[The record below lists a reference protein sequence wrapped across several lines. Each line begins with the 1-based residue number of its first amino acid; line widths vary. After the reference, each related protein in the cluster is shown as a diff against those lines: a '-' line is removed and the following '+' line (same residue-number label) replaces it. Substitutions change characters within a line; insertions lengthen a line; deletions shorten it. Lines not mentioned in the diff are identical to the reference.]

1 MLNFDFLERVLEL
14 VSPPHFVYPWNLE
27 IKRTLSATF
36 FIKTS
41 HYDCCFVSL
50 T

>member
-1 MLNFDFLERVLEL
+1 MLNFDFLERGLEL
-14 VSPPHFVYPWNLE
+14 VSPPHFVYPRNPE
-27 IKRTLSATF
+27 IKGIPSAIF

-41 HYDCCFVSL
+41 RYDCRFVSL